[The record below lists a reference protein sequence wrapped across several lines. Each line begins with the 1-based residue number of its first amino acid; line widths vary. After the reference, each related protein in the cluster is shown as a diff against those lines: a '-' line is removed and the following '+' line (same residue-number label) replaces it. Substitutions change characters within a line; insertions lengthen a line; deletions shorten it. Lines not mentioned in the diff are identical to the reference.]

1 MTKPNQQAG
10 GDNMETK
17 LGEIESPDA
26 SASEITDNDLP
37 TITKDEPGHIILT
50 WRNEQIIVDA
60 QRFTD
65 KGQAEVTIWW
75 DNPEYKMLVAQD
87 RIDLLSP
94 SSKRAF
100 IGQLSKANN
109 ALQWIHWD
117 WIVRCITWKV
127 MGSIRKGTPVEEVW
141 PIEGSILAPE
151 YLVQPILYLN
161 HPSVIFGDYGSLKST
176 VALLIAFIAQLPYQ
190 DNGLGLITKDNPANT
205 LYLDLEGDTTMFT
218 KRWSAISRGF
228 DIEAKAHNRALP
240 TMPVLYRRMDT
251 KFADSIDVIQQIVA
265 ENKIR
270 FIIIDSLGPAVKGNL
285 NDPDPA
291 IEYNQALRK
300 LGITSL
306 TLAHNSKDP
315 LTKQRSIFGSVF
327 FSNLARSIWQC
338 KVEGERQP
346 DDDQSI
352 ISLKHIKGSFSQ
364 THGTLGYKFKFTDST
379 ITVEKTDL
387 GDTGLSGELP
397 LTWQIKNLLKGGA
410 LAATEIADLT
420 DRPINTVRVTLSR
433 MRAKKEICNL
443 PDQRWG
449 LAEGEM

>member
-1 MTKPNQQAG
+1 MPEKNQQAEG
-10 GDNMETK
+10 GNVETK
-17 LGEIESPDA
+17 LREMELPDA
-26 SASEITDNDLP
+26 SASEITGNDLP
-37 TITKDEPGHIILT
+37 TITKDEPGHIVLT
-50 WRNEQIIVDA
+50 WPNEQIIVDA

-65 KGQAEVTIWW
+65 KGQAELTIWW
-75 DNPEYKMLVAQD
+75 DNPDYRMLVAQD

-94 SSKRAF
+94 SSKRTF
-100 IGQLSKANN
+100 ISQLKTANN

-127 MGSIRKGTPVEEVW
+127 MESIRKGTPVEEIW
-141 PIEGSILAPE
+141 PAEGSILAPE
-151 YLVQPILYLN
+151 YLVQPLLYLN
-161 HPSVIFGDYGSLKST
+161 HPTVIFGDYGSLKST

-190 DNGLGLITKDNPANT
+190 ANGLGLITKDNSANT
-205 LYLDLEGDTTMFT
+205 LYLDLEGDSPMFT
-218 KRWSAISRGF
+218 KRWTAISKGF
-228 DIEAKAHNRALP
+228 NIGP
-240 TMPVLYRRMDT
+240 QMPVLYRRMDN
-251 KFADSIDVIQQIVA
+251 KVADSVDIIQQIVT
-265 ENKIR
+265 EHKIR

-285 NDPDPA
+285 NDPEPA

-300 LGITSL
+300 LGVTSL

-346 DDDQSI
+346 DDNHAI
-352 ISLKHIKGSFSQ
+352 ISLKHIKASFSQ
-364 THGTLGYKFKFTDST
+364 LYGTLGYKFKFTDDT
-379 ITVEKTDL
+379 IAVSKTDL
-387 GDTGLSGELP
+387 ADTNLSGELP

-410 LAATEIADLT
+410 LQASEIADLT

-433 MRAKKEICNL
+433 MKAKKEICNL

-449 LAEGEM
+449 LAEGC

>member
-1 MTKPNQQAG
+1 MTEKNQQTEVG
-10 GDNMETK
+10 NMETK
-17 LGEIESPDA
+17 LHEMESPDA
-26 SASEITDNDLP
+26 SASEITGNDLP
-37 TITKDEPGHIILT
+37 TITKDEPGHITLT
-50 WRNEQIIVDA
+50 WPNEQIIVDV
-60 QRFTD
+60 QHFTD
-65 KGQAEVTIWW
+65 KGQAELTIWW
-75 DNPEYKMLVAQD
+75 DNPDYKMLVAQD

-94 SSKRAF
+94 SSKRAL
-100 IGQLSKANN
+100 ISQLNKANN

-117 WIVRCITWKV
+117 WIVRCVTWKV
-127 MGSIRKGTPVEEVW
+127 MDSIRKGPPVEEVW
-141 PIEGSILAPE
+141 PVEGSILAPE
-151 YLVQPILYLN
+151 YLVQPLLYLN

-218 KRWSAISRGF
+218 KRWSAISKGF
-228 DIEAKAHNRALP
+228 DIEAKSNKRALP
-240 TMPVLYRRMDT
+240 TMPVLYRRMDG
-251 KFADSIDVIQQIVA
+251 KFADSIDTIQQIVV

-270 FIIIDSLGPAVKGNL
+270 FIIVDSLGPAVKGNL
-285 NDPDPA
+285 NDPEPA
-291 IEYNQALRK
+291 IEYNQALRR

-338 KVEGERQP
+338 KIEGERQP
-346 DDDQSI
+346 GDTEVI
-352 ISLKHIKGSFSQ
+352 VSLKQIKASYSQ
-364 THGTLGYKFKFTDST
+364 PYGTLGYSFKFSDDT
-379 ITVEKTDL
+379 IAVKKTDL
-387 GDTGLSGELP
+387 ADTNLSGELP

-410 LAATEIADLT
+410 LAATEIAGLT

-443 PDQRWG
+443 PDQKWG
-449 LAEGEM
+449 LVEGH